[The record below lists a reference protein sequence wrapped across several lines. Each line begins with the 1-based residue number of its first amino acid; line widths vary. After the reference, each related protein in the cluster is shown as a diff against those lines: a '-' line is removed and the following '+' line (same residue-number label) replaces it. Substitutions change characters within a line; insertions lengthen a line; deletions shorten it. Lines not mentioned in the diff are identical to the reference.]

1 MTLKDKIAKQL
12 FNYHEPG
19 NKYDYEAKSEY
30 LVLSNKIL
38 SLVKSEMKK
47 GLPDEKDSPKGKDC
61 RCCAH
66 YSGECGCG
74 ADWSDNDGFNAC
86 RQHTLKR
93 IDLL

>member
-1 MTLKDKIAKQL
+1 MTLKEKIAREL
-12 FNYHEPG
+12 FEIYCIGLEW
-19 NKYDYEAKSEY
+19 KEVK
-30 LVLSNKIL
+30 LSCLEHATKIL